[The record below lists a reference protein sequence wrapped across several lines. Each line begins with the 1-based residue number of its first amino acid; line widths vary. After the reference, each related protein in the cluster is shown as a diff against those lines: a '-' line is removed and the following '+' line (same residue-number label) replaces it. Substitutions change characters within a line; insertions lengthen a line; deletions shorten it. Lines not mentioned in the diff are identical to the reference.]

1 MKSSTLAILLPAAA
15 MAAAD
20 AQIMTFSRRI
30 RQEGIVADGS
40 GQARLL
46 REDIIDQPRALRFD
60 IPGSM
65 SMALTEAEFSMSMI
79 LTEAEFSMSMVA
91 PLSLATFEGALP
103 TDEETELSDGE
114 QPAAPVEE
122 KEEETE
128 IESSSTM
135 KATLYVVS
143 LFSALVML
151 W

>member
-20 AQIMTFSRRI
+20 AQIMTFPRRI
-30 RQEGIVADGS
+30 RQEGIVS
-40 GQARLL
+40 GHARLL
-46 REDIIDQPRALRFD
+46 REDVVIDQPRALRFD

-65 SMALTEAEFSMSMI
+65 SMALTEAEFSMSMG

-91 PLSLATFEGALP
+91 PLSLAVFEEALP
-103 TDEETELSDGE
+103 TDEETELPDGE
-114 QPAAPVEE
+114 QPAAPVDE
-122 KEEETE
+122 KEETE

-135 KATLYVVS
+135 MKSTLYAAS
-143 LFSALVML
+143 LFSALVFML

>member
-1 MKSSTLAILLPAAA
+1 MKSYTLVILLPAAV
-15 MAAAD
+15 MATAD
-20 AQIMTFSRRI
+20 AQIMTFPRRI
-30 RQEGIVADGS
+30 RHKGIVA

-65 SMALTEAEFSMSMI
+65 SMALTEAEFSMSMG

-91 PLSLATFEGALP
+91 PLSLATYEGAVL
-103 TDEETELSDGE
+103 TDEETELPDGE

-122 KEEETE
+122 KVVQA
-128 IESSSTM
+128 ESSSAM
-135 KATLYVVS
+135 KSTLYVVS
-143 LFSALVML
+143 LFSGALVML